1 MSSEPMQVEDT
12 IVYPAIMVPHE
23 AQMFMKILDP
33 LAETSGICKS
43 GVQMEKNAMLPTLH
57 THPSKSK
64 STGDDMMEAG
74 VPP

>member
-43 GVQMEKNAMLPTLH
+43 GVQMENCNVTNSAHSPLRI
-57 THPSKSK
+57 
-64 STGDDMMEAG
+64 
-74 VPP
+74 